1 MIIGI
6 TGSIATG
13 KSTVSQYLK
22 DNNFTVID
30 ADVIAKQIVT
40 KGSPILQQL
49 VVAFGEN
56 ILQNDGQLN
65 RQYLAGIIFNDD
77 EQRKK
82 LDRLM
87 HPAVLRVMQ
96 LQTQIASITQKLIF
110 WDVPL
115 LFESGFNQYVDK
127 TLVIYTTLDK
137 QLERLIAR
145 QSLSIKQAEM
155 MIASQW
161 SIEKKKQLGD
171 DIIDNNNDINYTFR
185 QVDQY
190 IQRMQVR

>member
-40 KGSPILQQL
+40 QGSPILQQL
-49 VVAFGEN
+49 VVAFGKD

-65 RQYLAGIIFNDD
+65 RQYLREMIFENE

-82 LDRLM
+82 LDNIM
-87 HPAVLRVMQ
+87 HPAILRVMQ
-96 LQTQIASITQKLIF
+96 LQTQIASINQKLVF

-127 TLVIYTTLDK
+127 TLVIYTTQDK
-137 QLERLIAR
+137 QLDRLMAR
-145 QSLSIKQAEM
+145 QSLSLNQAKS

-161 SIEKKKQLGD
+161 SIDKKKQLGD
-171 DIIDNNNDINYTFR
+171 DIIDNNYDINYTFQ

-190 IQRMQVR
+190 IKRM